1 MRSKASLAFFLA
13 KAASFTRRSA
23 STLAAA
29 AAFWMDVAAIRA
41 AAKSAL
47 AKSRSMAPLGVGS
60 KKAKLGLEQGGQ
72 RKEEDET
79 AQERWAMEEQRWQMR
94 RSEGA
99 GSGNDSLSNTTKQSG
114 QKSEGWFFRTQSVH
128 IRR

>member
-29 AAFWMDVAAIRA
+29 AALWMDVAAIRE

-47 AKSRSMAPLGVGS
+47 AKSRSMARLGLGS
-60 KKAKLGLEQGGQ
+60 KKEKLGLEQGGQ
-72 RKEEDET
+72 RKEGDET
-79 AQERWAMEEQRWQMR
+79 AQERWAMEEQWRQMR
-94 RSEGA
+94 RSDGA
-99 GSGNDSLSNTTKQSG
+99 GRGDESLSNTTKQTG
-114 QKSEGWFFRTQSVH
+114 QKSEG
-128 IRR
+128 